1 MAYILGYS
9 TTEKGLR
16 FLDTYNQ
23 MSDVMKT
30 EQQEQQTVVN
40 PKEFLKKHTIDGYN
54 V

>member
-23 MSDVMKT
+23 MSDVVKT
-30 EQQEQQTVVN
+30 EQQTVVN